1 MLTTLSV
8 DFYLKRER
16 DWREEEGGEE
26 EGGKKEEGEE
36 KEKKEKK
43 TQSQG
48 RERDF
53 MVILQYARI
62 ESSRKHII
70 TRTVV

>member
-16 DWREEEGGEE
+16 DLREEEEGGEE

-36 KEKKEKK
+36 KEKKEMK

-53 MVILQYARI
+53 MVIMQELKAQ
-62 ESSRKHII
+62 EN
-70 TRTVV
+70 TL